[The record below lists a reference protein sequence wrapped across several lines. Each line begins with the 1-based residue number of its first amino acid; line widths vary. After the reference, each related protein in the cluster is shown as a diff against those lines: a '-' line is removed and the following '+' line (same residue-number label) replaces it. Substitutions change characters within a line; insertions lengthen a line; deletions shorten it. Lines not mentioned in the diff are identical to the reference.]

1 MNDTLILALIGLIGF
16 AASLLTVSQIKLW
29 RQHKRLQ
36 QDYESLRS
44 QIQRSSD
51 DVAGLC
57 SAAIA
62 VDKRL
67 SVNESQLSQLL
78 NVGYMS
84 QQSLSRQ
91 QEQIANESNEEEPQG
106 YALAIEKIQRG
117 VNIDEL
123 VKSCGLTR
131 DEAVLLMRLHGKK

>member
-16 AASLLTVSQIKLW
+16 AASLLTVSQITLW

-36 QDYESLRS
+36 QDYQSLRS

>member
-1 MNDTLILALIGLIGF
+1 MLSLIGVVGF
-16 AASLLTVSQIKLW
+16 AAALLFVIFIKLS
-29 RQHKRLQ
+29 RQLKRLQ
-36 QDYESLRS
+36 QDYQSLRS

-67 SVNESQLSQLL
+67 SANESQLSQLL
-78 NVGYMS
+78 TVGNMPQPS
-84 QQSLSRQ
+84 FLRP
-91 QEQIANESNEEEPQG
+91 EEHLGHEKSETEPQG
-106 YALAIEKIQRG
+106 YAFAIEKIQRG

>member
-84 QQSLSRQ
+84 QQSLSRKQ
-91 QEQIANESNEEEPQG
+91 
-106 YALAIEKIQRG
+106 
-117 VNIDEL
+117 
-123 VKSCGLTR
+123 
-131 DEAVLLMRLHGKK
+131 